1 MMLTFEEESHEI
13 DFEHDCIKAHM
24 LRNTEI
30 LVPKYSQVVH
40 KITLCYLLSKFYGS
54 LFPKN

>member
-40 KITLCYLLSKFYGS
+40 KNNFM
-54 LFPKN
+54 LFVI